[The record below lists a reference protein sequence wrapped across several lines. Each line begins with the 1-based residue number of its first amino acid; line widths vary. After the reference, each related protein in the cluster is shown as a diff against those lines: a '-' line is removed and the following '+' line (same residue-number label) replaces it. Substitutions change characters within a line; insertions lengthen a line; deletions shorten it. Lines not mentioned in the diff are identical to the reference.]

1 MERVCLILGFFDGVH
16 KGHKAVIDSAVN
28 YAKENNSQ
36 AVLITFKNSPAEYFK
51 GCGEYIYPRELS
63 YEIIRGLGVNSIVE
77 KDFSALVNISA
88 ENYLEKLL
96 EDYRPLSISTGFNHT
111 FGHNRAGNAEFLEKK
126 QDEYGYKYFCAPAC
140 SIDDEIVS
148 STLIK
153 KYIKAVFLDK
163 VNNMLTEPYTIKSEV
178 VHGKELG
185 RKLGFPTANMVYP
198 SNCVR
203 FPYGVY
209 VAETPYGRGVLNW
222 GVKPTV
228 DGKSELLEVHIPGFN
243 RDIYGERL
251 KIQVLRKIR
260 DEMKFDSLEE
270 LKSQIAKDTEECLK
284 S

>member
-51 GCGEYIYPRELS
+51 RNSEYIYPRELS
-63 YEIIRGLGVNSIVE
+63 YEIIRGFGVNTIVE
-77 KDFSALVNISA
+77 KDFSTLVNISA
-88 ENYLEKLL
+88 ENYLKKLI
-96 EDYRPLSISTGFNHT
+96 EDYKPFSISTGFNHT
-111 FGHNRAGNAEFLEKK
+111 FGHNRVGNAEFLEKK
-126 QDEYGYKYFCAPAC
+126 QKEYGYKYFCTPAC
-140 SIDDEIVS
+140 SIDNEIVS

-153 KYIKAVFLDK
+153 KYIKEGNLDK
-163 VNNMLTEPYTIKSEV
+163 VNNMLTEPYTIESEV
-178 VHGKELG
+178 IHGKELG
-185 RKLGFPTANMVYP
+185 RQLGFPTANMVYP
-198 SNCVR
+198 SNCVKL
-203 FPYGVY
+203 PYGVY
-209 VAETPYGRGVLNW
+209 VSETPYGRGVLNW

-228 DGKSELLEVHIPGFN
+228 DGKSEVLEVHIPEFN
-243 RDIYGERL
+243 RDIYGEKL

-260 DEMKFDSLEE
+260 DEKRFGSLEE